1 VDNTEIAKVLFELAD
16 VLELSEEPAFK
27 VRAFRSAA
35 QIIEKLAE
43 PAHDLLQKGTL
54 TKVKGI
60 GAGVA
65 RRVTEILERGDLA
78 ELEERRKLL
87 PPGLVD
93 LTRITG
99 VGLKTAALV
108 WRELGVSSVD
118 DLEAAAQQGKL
129 RALPKFGQRKEEKI
143 LQAITAAKARA
154 AAPTRWTLGQAIS
167 QAEPLVALLRAVPGV
182 LQVEL
187 AGSIRR
193 RRDTIGDIDILVA
206 APLSVATAVM
216 DTFTSQPVVSE
227 VLGKGDTKSSVLLR
241 DGLQVDVRV
250 VLPESW
256 GAALQYFTG
265 SKDHNVAVRS
275 LAVRRKLKISEYAV
289 TDEHG
294 AVVAG
299 ADEQSV
305 YASVGLT
312 YIPPEL
318 RENRGEIEAAAE
330 GRLPTLVELADL
342 RGDLHM
348 HTVETDGKSTLEQMV
363 EAARAMNREYIAITD
378 HSQALTIA
386 KGLDPE
392 RLRAQG
398 ALIRAMNEK
407 IGGRPR
413 ILRGI
418 EADILPDGSVDLGP
432 EVLRELDW
440 VIGSVHSHF
449 TLSREDQTRRVVRAL
464 ESGVVDCVGHPTG
477 RILTRREPYPIDLE
491 AVLAAAKRVGAAIEC
506 NAFPNRLDLDEHGLR
521 LAREMGVTV
530 VISSD
535 SHHTSQQAHLRLGVD
550 IARRA
555 WLQAEHVA
563 NTIPLKDFL
572 DRFAHHHRRATA

>member
-1 VDNTEIAKVLFELAD
+1 
-16 VLELSEEPAFK
+16 
-27 VRAFRSAA
+27 
-35 QIIEKLAE
+35 
-43 PAHDLLQKGTL
+43 
-54 TKVKGI
+54 
-60 GAGVA
+60 
-65 RRVTEILERGDLA
+65 
-78 ELEERRKLL
+78 
-87 PPGLVD
+87 
-93 LTRITG
+93 
-99 VGLKTAALV
+99 
-108 WRELGVSSVD
+108 
-118 DLEAAAQQGKL
+118 
-129 RALPKFGQRKEEKI
+129 
-143 LQAITAAKARA
+143 
-154 AAPTRWTLGQAIS
+154 
-167 QAEPLVALLRAVPGV
+167 
-182 LQVEL
+182 
-187 AGSIRR
+187 
-193 RRDTIGDIDILVA
+193 
-206 APLSVATAVM
+206 
-216 DTFTSQPVVSE
+216 
-227 VLGKGDTKSSVLLR
+227 
-241 DGLQVDVRV
+241 VRV
-250 VLPESW
+250 VKPESW

-299 ADEQSV
+299 ADEASV
-305 YASVGLT
+305 YASVGLV

-330 GRLPTLVELADL
+330 RRLPLLVELADM

-348 HTVETDGKSTLEQMV
+348 HTVETDGKSTLEQMA
-363 EAARAMNREYIAITD
+363 EAARAQGREYIAITD
-378 HSQALTIA
+378 HSQTLTIA

-398 ALIRAMNEK
+398 EAIRALNDK
-407 IGGRPR
+407 FDGNPR

-432 EVLRELDW
+432 EILRELDW

-449 TLSREDQTRRVVRAL
+449 SLSREEQTRRVVRAL
-464 ESGVVDCVGHPTG
+464 ESGVIDCVGHPTG
-477 RILTRREPYPIDLE
+477 RILTRREPYPLDLE

-535 SHHTSQQAHLRLGVD
+535 SHHTSQQVNLRLGVD

-555 WLQAEHVA
+555 WLGPTHVA

-572 DRFAHHHRRATA
+572 DRFAHHHRPRAA